1 MILNITYWSCHR
13 VSRSNQVSIT
23 PMVVGGDGGV
33 VDRYGVK
40 EGNGSAMEGWPVVL
54 LYLAIRGQ
62 PPGAR
67 APCADPACLR
77 GCGCERPPRY
87 RWCPTLAESSLQ
99 GLT

>member
-1 MILNITYWSCHR
+1 
-13 VSRSNQVSIT
+13 
-23 PMVVGGDGGV
+23 MVVGGDGGV

-40 EGNGSAMEGWPVVL
+40 EGNGSAMEGWPAVL